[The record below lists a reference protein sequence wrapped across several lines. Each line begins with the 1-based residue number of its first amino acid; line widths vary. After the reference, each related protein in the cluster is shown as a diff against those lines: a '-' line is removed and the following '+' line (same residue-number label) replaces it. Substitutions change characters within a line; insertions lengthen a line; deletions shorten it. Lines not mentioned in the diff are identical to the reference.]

1 MEDTVSDN
9 FWRRVWE
16 FGAGFNFVGVV
27 VLVIG
32 HDWVYTRDGLEP
44 PVPGLHYDTW
54 IGIVAVMGIA
64 YFLVSRD
71 LYGNLDLVRI
81 SIIAKLVSATPQL
94 VYWLW
99 WPESFATIFLVPMFA
114 DYAFAIV
121 YWRFLQHAKRQLPRP
136 A

>member
-1 MEDTVSDN
+1 VSDN
-9 FWRRVWE
+9 FWRRLWE
-16 FGAGFNFVGVV
+16 FGAGFNAVGVA
-27 VLVIG
+27 VLIIG
-32 HDWVYTRDGLEP
+32 HDWVYTRDGLVP

-54 IGIVAVMGIA
+54 IGIVGVMGVA

-71 LYGNLDLVRI
+71 LYGNLDLVRV
-81 SIIAKLVSATPQL
+81 SILAKLVSATSQL

-99 WPESFATIFLVPMFA
+99 WPETVVTMLLIPMFA
-114 DYAFAIV
+114 DYVFAIM